1 MRETPSSAPAGYFG
15 ALKDGVLAQALE
27 RWQDWDCDGIP
38 GRGRY
43 RRAGLGK
50 AGGSW
55 GVEIPSAEGSPDL
68 TWSQTGWPQL
78 GASSKHG
85 LWVVLPPLL
94 LALQWG

>member
-1 MRETPSSAPAGYFG
+1 MGGGTRETPSSAPAGYFG

-50 AGGSW
+50 GGGKLGW
-55 GVEIPSAEGSPDL
+55 RYPVLRGA
-68 TWSQTGWPQL
+68 QT
-78 GASSKHG
+78 
-85 LWVVLPPLL
+85 
-94 LALQWG
+94 